1 MGLYGAQ
8 DVTSASNDV
17 EHSCST
23 AREHRSRFRNALN
36 LSEGGGRSGFS
47 PRLII
52 HVNRSLYLDPISRA
66 LGIRLLR
73 IDKLKHAI
81 ELKSEL
87 IFFFL
92 RN

>member
-36 LSEGGGRSGFS
+36 LSEGGSGFI

-52 HVNRSLYLDPISRA
+52 HVNRSLYLDPISSPPIFESR
-66 LGIRLLR
+66 
-73 IDKLKHAI
+73 
-81 ELKSEL
+81 SEFDSREIKTL
-87 IFFFL
+87 S
-92 RN
+92 N

>member
-36 LSEGGGRSGFS
+36 LSEGGSGFTPS
-47 PRLII
+47 HYSRKSITLS
-52 HVNRSLYLDPISRA
+52 RSYLEPPHSRIEV
-66 LGIRLLR
+66 GIRL
-73 IDKLKHAI
+73 
-81 ELKSEL
+81 S
-87 IFFFL
+87 

>member
-36 LSEGGGRSGFS
+36 LSEGGGG
-47 PRLII
+47 
-52 HVNRSLYLDPISRA
+52 VASLPVSL
-66 LGIRLLR
+66 
-73 IDKLKHAI
+73 
-81 ELKSEL
+81 
-87 IFFFL
+87 FT
-92 RN
+92 

>member
-36 LSEGGGRSGFS
+36 LSEGGGEEWLLSPSHYSRKSITLSRS
-47 PRLII
+47 
-52 HVNRSLYLDPISRA
+52 YLFGS
-66 LGIRLLR
+66 
-73 IDKLKHAI
+73 
-81 ELKSEL
+81 
-87 IFFFL
+87 
-92 RN
+92 

>member
-52 HVNRSLYLDPISRA
+52 HVNRSLYLDPISLA
-66 LGIRLLR
+66 LENRQVKTRYR
-73 IDKLKHAI
+73 IKV
-81 ELKSEL
+81 
-87 IFFFL
+87 
-92 RN
+92 